1 MKTRTTLFNWQ
12 LPANYWETGGINCP
26 RKLGGCGR
34 YHSSTIDSLGEL
46 EFDLSWESRYSWF
59 DCEKFEEM
67 LEEEARNEWEE
78 EFKEQFL
85 KEMGLEKEEADQQ
98 KRELERL
105 MRLGAGVKLNERQF
119 DKKLGGY
126 RSVGYRLGK
135 KKFFV
140 WFV

>member
-12 LPANYWETGGINCP
+12 LPTNYWETDGINCP

-34 YHSSTIDSLGEL
+34 YHSFTIDSLGEL

-105 MRLGAGVKLNERQF
+105 MRLGVGVKLNERQF

>member
-12 LPANYWETGGINCP
+12 LPDNYWETGGINCP

-34 YHSSTIDSLGEL
+34 YHSFTIDSLGEL

-78 EFKEQFL
+78 EFKEKFL
-85 KEMGLEKEEADQQ
+85 KENNW
-98 KRELERL
+98 RIT
-105 MRLGAGVKLNERQF
+105 QF
-119 DKKLGGY
+119 SSKSISCTQLVLTIEIA
-126 RSVGYRLGK
+126 SVIHFLVRNSSALFSYLWT
-135 KKFFV
+135 V
-140 WFV
+140 EVSIWS